1 MNRAI
6 QDPAQPTTVRRE
18 WMPYA
23 QAAKFYVGVDRS
35 VLLGAI
41 KRHELKAYEKPVTRG
56 RTTDDP
62 KKQRSS
68 YFVSLADVDEWI
80 RTYWRPAFPMAG

>member
-1 MNRAI
+1 MSKE
-6 QDPAQPTTVRRE
+6 DPDASRVMTVRRE

-23 QAAKFYVGVDRS
+23 HAAKYYVGIDRS

-41 KRHELKAYEKPVTRG
+41 KRHELKAYEKPTTRG
-56 RTTDDP
+56 RTTNDP
-62 KKQRSS
+62 SKQRVS

-80 RTYWRPAFPMAG
+80 RAYWKPAFSVAS